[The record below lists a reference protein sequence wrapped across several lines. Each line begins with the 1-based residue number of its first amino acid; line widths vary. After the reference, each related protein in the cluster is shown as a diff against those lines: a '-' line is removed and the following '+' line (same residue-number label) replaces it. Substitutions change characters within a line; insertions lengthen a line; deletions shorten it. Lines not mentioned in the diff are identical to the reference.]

1 MVKLNKVSP
10 IDYNN
15 TSVRD
20 PQSSGINIDQTSIIQ
35 SRTLWEQIRT
45 KKWIRIVLLILG
57 SGDAEKTLS
66 TEATTTITATLM
78 ITATRETTT
87 TTTIITTTT
96 TIIITAITTT
106 TTSGSCLIYTVL
118 TSFDSTKTPF
128 NSLLLLADVNEDAK
142 LDVIIG
148 NYFEKTIMIFLNRD
162 DGTFTQSKT
171 VSYKFKPSH
180 ITTGDINNDDN
191 LDIIVISSDASDITV
206 FYNAGN
212 GNFNNSMIIST
223 EVSLADVKAVDINKD
238 NKLDLIVA
246 CSFED
251 CIIVILNDGNGV
263 FRTPVRYETP
273 FSPLTLEVIDVNND
287 ALPDIIT
294 THDKFKMTV
303 LLNSDNGNFIE
314 QKPTSLNR
322 KPDFIKFIDING
334 DNKID
339 LIVGYYLSFQIRFGF
354 GNSTFADPVE
364 YPIEYELKSLETADF
379 NNDNKMDIIL
389 SHPHNNKT
397 SILFNTGNGTF
408 REQKIIDNIDQ
419 PKYASMI
426 DIDSDG
432 KVKLVIAN
440 DQTIRILHLRC

>member
-106 TTSGSCLIYTVL
+106 TTT
-118 TSFDSTKTPF
+118 TSA
-128 NSLLLLADVNEDAK
+128 NVNEDDK

-294 THDKFKMTV
+294 THDKFKMNV

-408 REQKIIDNIDQ
+408 REQKVIDNIDQ